1 MCYLNLGGLSGLG
14 GYIFFSYQLFFTPK
28 SAAMALCLKILLLL
42 CCAGPL
48 LAQPLPVDTLTIEH
62 EGRTIFVEGIVAT
75 QSAEF
80 KRLRLDDGSYP
91 IIILPR
97 ETCTDVFNAFNAKDR
112 LTVSLEQANLL
123 LRQRDTLN
131 EREIQTYQK
140 LMQIQQQHTQLCE
153 STNQTL
159 NQSITALNQQLE
171 TTRELAK
178 DCAKGK
184 VARSIWGVALGG
196 GIGLGLGIIL
206 GVIVAK

>member
-1 MCYLNLGGLSGLG
+1 MTS
-14 GYIFFSYQLFFTPK
+14 F
-28 SAAMALCLKILLLL
+28 LKTILLL
-42 CCAGPL
+42 CCAVPV
-48 LAQPLPVDTLTIEH
+48 LAQPLPVDTLTIQH
-62 EGRTIFVEGIVAT
+62 EGKTIFVEGIVAR
-75 QSAEF
+75 QSSEF
-80 KRLRLDDGSYP
+80 KRLRLDDASFP

-97 ETCTDVFNAFNAKDR
+97 ETCTDVFDAFNAKDQ
-112 LTVSLEQANLL
+112 LAVTLEQSNLL

-131 EREIQTYQK
+131 DREILTYQR
-140 LMQIQQQHTQLCE
+140 LMDIQQKNVLLCE

-159 NQSITALNQQLE
+159 NQSITALNDQLDQ
-171 TTRELAK
+171 TRQLAK